1 MTRYFSFVMA
11 NDKDICKRIDWYDD
25 IKTPLLTSL
34 LQCDTGIE
42 SLRERAKV
50 LHNITLEKIYGLTGD
65 AEMLT
70 DEELFIKKIIDS
82 R

>member
-1 MTRYFSFVMA
+1 
-11 NDKDICKRIDWYDD
+11 
-25 IKTPLLTSL
+25 
-34 LQCDTGIE
+34 
-42 SLRERAKV
+42 V